1 MSIETA
7 FIIFWVSA
15 VSCCA
20 IFFLIKLRR
29 YQRELCGDLD
39 ANQIPALDRHRETI
53 GKHHG
58 LTQDTSFARTGD
70 FVNLQ
75 SISKDA
81 DLNLRFYLAMPSFL
95 VGLGVLGTFIGFS
108 WTLWSIDN
116 IFSNA
121 DPTAGMKQ
129 LFTSVKAA
137 FLTSVAGMFW
147 SLVFSK
153 YEKWVF
159 NELEQKIQSLCA
171 RWDRQYYKSHNE
183 YVRDVMFSLSSNFE
197 ASLKDGI
204 ESSFKAITDNI
215 GTLLKA
221 PTEALADQSDSL
233 RERLKDWETS
243 VNGQIEAIEATTCNV
258 KSFLDQID
266 DRIALI
272 NGHIESIN
280 MEAQAHSQTWT
291 SALKAQANALKQ
303 QEKSANK
310 IRDSLGDIPVMFSK
324 LDGMVDAL
332 NNVLGLLI
340 KTETALT
347 QGTKDLGLFVTAINQ
362 WTPTTL
368 RQFND
373 STHNLVQAVTALE
386 GAVAKENTEL
396 RASINDLKPII
407 DNLIN
412 DFDDS
417 IEERLRRTNKLLEA
431 YFKEIDKISTSII
444 NTYTNSPKP

>member
-1 MSIETA
+1 MSFETA
-7 FIIFWVSA
+7 FIIIWVSA
-15 VSCCA
+15 VSLYA
-20 IFFLIKLRR
+20 VIYLIKLYR
-29 YQRELCGDLD
+29 YRQKFYEDLG
-39 ANQIPALDRHRETI
+39 ANRIPALDRHRETI
-53 GKHHG
+53 GKYHG
-58 LTQDTSFARTGD
+58 LTQDTSFARTAD

-75 SISKDA
+75 SVSKDA
-81 DLNLRFYLAMPSFL
+81 SLNLRFYLAMPSFL

-108 WTLWSIDN
+108 MTLWSIEN
-116 IFSNA
+116 ILSNA
-121 DPTAGMKQ
+121 DPAAGMKQ
-129 LFTSVKAA
+129 LFASVKAA
-137 FLTSVAGMFW
+137 FLTSVVGMFW

-159 NELEQKIQSLCA
+159 NDLEQKIQSLCA

-183 YVRDVMFSLSSNFE
+183 YVRDVMFSLSVNLE

-233 RERLKDWETS
+233 REQLKDWKTS
-243 VNGQIEAIEATTCNV
+243 VNGQIQAIESTTYNV

-266 DRIALI
+266 DRISLI
-272 NGHIESIN
+272 NEHIQSIN

-291 SALKAQANALKQ
+291 SALKAQASALKQ

-324 LDGMVDAL
+324 LDGMVGAL
-332 NNVLGLLI
+332 NNVIGLLT
-340 KTETALT
+340 KTEAALT
-347 QGTKDLGLFVTAINQ
+347 QGTKDLGLSVTAINQ
-362 WTPTTL
+362 WAPTTL
-368 RQFND
+368 RQLND
-373 STHNLVQAVTALE
+373 STHNLVQAVNVLE
-386 GAVAKENTEL
+386 GAIAKENTEL
-396 RASINDLKPII
+396 RAAINDLRPII
-407 DNLIN
+407 DDLIS

-431 YFKEIDKISTSII
+431 YFKEIDKLATSII
-444 NTYTNSPKP
+444 NAYINTPKL